1 MEISVRDLHN
11 YVIKISDNGGF
22 NSVVDLVKKNSDK

>member
-1 MEISVRDLHN
+1 MEISVRDLHK

-22 NSVVDLVKKNSDK
+22 DSVVDLVTKKY